1 MPSRPPLNG
10 QIPSR
15 QLPDGQMSDRQKVST
30 AQVAD
35 GQTGVVSAPPA
46 KQTKAIEPHKQ
57 AALKDAATK
66 TAAPAKGKATA
77 AKGAPRQEK
86 ADANG
91 QVRPAVKGPGDKG
104 KADANGQPKPA
115 WGAAQP
121 AAGATNVAAA
131 RSYKVH
137 SIMLQATSQCD
148 GCCECLWQA

>member
-1 MPSRPPLNG
+1 
-10 QIPSR
+10 
-15 QLPDGQMSDRQKVST
+15 MSDRQKVST